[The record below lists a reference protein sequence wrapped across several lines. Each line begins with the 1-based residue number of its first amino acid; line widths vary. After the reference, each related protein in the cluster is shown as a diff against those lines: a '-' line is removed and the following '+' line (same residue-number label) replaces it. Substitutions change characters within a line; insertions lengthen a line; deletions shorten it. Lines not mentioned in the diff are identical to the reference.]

1 MFKKNIAYAV
11 SLFMVLALVL
21 AACAPAATP
30 EPMPEPT
37 EEPMEEPIVEATEE
51 PMPEEQTIVEIAVA
65 DGRFETLV
73 AALGAADLVETLSG
87 EGAFTVFAP
96 TDDAFAKLPEGTVE
110 ALLEDI
116 PALTDILLYHVVS
129 GEVSAEAVI
138 ALEEAATLLGDNVSI
153 RVEDGN
159 VYINDSMVV
168 ITDIMASNGVIHVI
182 DSVLLPPAEEESLG
196 SIVDIAVADGRF
208 TTLVAALQAAGLAE
222 TLAGEGAFTVFA
234 PTDDA
239 FAKLPEG
246 TVEALLED
254 IPALTDILLYHV
266 VSGEVLAEQVV
277 TLNSAK
283 ALNEKFVE
291 IEVMD
296 GMVYLNDAQVVITDI
311 QADNGVI
318 HVIDTVLLPPESQ
331 GSIVEIAVADG
342 RFETLAAALGAADLV
357 ETLSNEGLF
366 TVFAPTD
373 DAFAKLPEG
382 AVEALLEDI
391 PALTDILLY
400 HVVSG
405 KVTAE
410 EVIVLEE
417 AETLLGENISIRVED
432 GNVYINDAMVI
443 ITDIMADNGVIHVID
458 TVLLPP
464 ES

>member
-1 MFKKNIAYAV
+1 MFKKNIAYLV
-11 SLFMVLALVL
+11 SIFMVLALVL

-30 EPMPEPT
+30 EPTQEPTEEPTAEPT
-37 EEPMEEPIVEATEE
+37 EEPMPA
-51 PMPEEQTIVEIAVA
+51 EQTIVDIAVA
-65 DGRFETLV
+65 DGRFETLG
-73 AALGAADLVETLSG
+73 AALQAADLAETLAG
-87 EGAFTVFAP
+87 EGPFTVFAP
-96 TDDAFAKLPEGTVE
+96 TDEAFGKLPEGTVE

-129 GEVSAEAVI
+129 GEVLAEDVVM
-138 ALEEAATLLGDNVSI
+138 LEEAETLLGENVSI
-153 RVEDGN
+153 RVEDGS

-182 DSVLLPPAEEESLG
+182 DTVLLPPAEEESLG

-222 TLAGEGAFTVFA
+222 TLAGEGPFTVFA

-246 TVEALLED
+246 TVESLLAD

-277 TLNSAK
+277 ALNSAK
-283 ALNEKFVE
+283 MLNEKFVE

-296 GMVYLNDAQVVITDI
+296 GMVYVNDAQVIITDI

-318 HVIDTVLLPPESQ
+318 HVIDTVLLPGESQ
-331 GSIVEIAVADG
+331 GSIVDIAVADG
-342 RFETLAAALGAADLV
+342 RFTTLAAALEAAGLV
-357 ETLSNEGLF
+357 ETLSSEGLF

-373 DAFAKLPEG
+373 EAFGKLPEG
-382 AVEALLEDI
+382 TVEALLEDI

-410 EVIVLEE
+410 EVVALEQ
-417 AETLLGENISIRVED
+417 AETLMGENISIRVED

-458 TVLLPP
+458 SVLLPP
-464 ES
+464 EN

>member
-1 MFKKNIAYAV
+1 MFKKNIAYIV
-11 SLFMVLALVL
+11 STFMVLALVL

-30 EPMPEPT
+30 EPTPEPT
-37 EEPMEEPIVEATEE
+37 AEPTEE
-51 PMPEEQTIVEIAVA
+51 PMPEEQTIVDIAVA
-65 DGRFETLV
+65 DGRFTTLV
-73 AALGAADLVETLSG
+73 AALQAADLAETLAG
-87 EGAFTVFAP
+87 EGPFTVFAP

-129 GEVSAEAVI
+129 GEVLAEDVVM
-138 ALEEAATLLGDNVSI
+138 LEEAETLLGENVSI

-182 DSVLLPPAEEESLG
+182 DTVLLPPAEEEPLG

-222 TLAGEGAFTVFA
+222 TLAGEGPFTVFA

-277 TLNSAK
+277 ALNSAK
-283 ALNEKFVE
+283 TLNEKFVE

-296 GMVYLNDAQVVITDI
+296 GMVYVNDAQVVITDI

-318 HVIDTVLLPPESQ
+318 HVIDTVLLPAESQ
-331 GSIVEIAVADG
+331 GSIVDIAVADG
-342 RFETLAAALGAADLV
+342 RFTTLAAALEAADLV
-357 ETLSNEGLF
+357 ETLSNEGSF

-382 AVEALLEDI
+382 TVEALLEDI

-410 EVIVLEE
+410 EVVALEE

-458 TVLLPP
+458 SVLLPP